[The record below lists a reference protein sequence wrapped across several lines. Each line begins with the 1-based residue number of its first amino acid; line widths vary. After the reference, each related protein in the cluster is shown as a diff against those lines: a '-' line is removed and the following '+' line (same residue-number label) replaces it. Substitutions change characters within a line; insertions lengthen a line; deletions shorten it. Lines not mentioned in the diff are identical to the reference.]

1 MIECFSLDR
10 SKNNLPQNTGWYFF
24 DLVAEYARQGLPN
37 SSWVTCTLNQDWKIC
52 PTYPQ
57 NLIVPALASSSTV
70 MGCSKFRSKG
80 RLPILTYYHDKTGA
94 ALVRCA
100 QPLSGLKGRST
111 HFTTNSLSYTV
122 ITGRSSEDEQYISS
136 IVASNPCSNFLYIV
150 DTRPKINAMA
160 NRAGGKG
167 YESEAFYTNT
177 KFVFKGIENI
187 HVMRESLGKL
197 IDACQLKSDTVDNF
211 LHGLDQSNW
220 LKHLKAVLD
229 ASLFMSES
237 LVSGVSVVVHCS
249 GRYFGTIF

>member
-1 MIECFSLDR
+1 M
-10 SKNNLPQNTGWYFF
+10 
-24 DLVAEYARQGLPN
+24 
-37 SSWVTCTLNQDWKIC
+37 
-52 PTYPQ
+52 
-57 NLIVPALASSSTV
+57 
-70 MGCSKFRSKG
+70 
-80 RLPILTYYHDKTGA
+80 
-94 ALVRCA
+94 
-100 QPLSGLKGRST
+100 
-111 HFTTNSLSYTV
+111 
-122 ITGRSSEDEQYISS
+122 
-136 IVASNPCSNFLYIV
+136 

-187 HVMRESLGKL
+187 HVMRESQGKL

-220 LKHLKAVLD
+220 LKHVKAVLD

-249 GRYFGTIF
+249 DGWDRTSQTCALAQLMLDPYYRTIQVRTGLWCFLCLYRRAPRVTKH